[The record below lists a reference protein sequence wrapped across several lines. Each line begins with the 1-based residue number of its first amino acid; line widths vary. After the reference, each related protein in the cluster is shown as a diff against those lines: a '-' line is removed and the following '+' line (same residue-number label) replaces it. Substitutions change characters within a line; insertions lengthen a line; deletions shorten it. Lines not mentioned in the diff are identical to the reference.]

1 MTRNKYLT
9 MMEQLGQEPKD
20 SEIPPDWDDLPE
32 IVIQA
37 VNTFNMLGDRIYPE
51 IGYVGK
57 DYTNLPFYIDFCG
70 VEDVEFF
77 LEILHMLDTRAVK
90 QSSDQIK
97 KMHEK
102 LKRKS
107 SG

>member
-51 IGYVGK
+51 IGY
-57 DYTNLPFYIDFCG
+57 
-70 VEDVEFF
+70 
-77 LEILHMLDTRAVK
+77 ILF
-90 QSSDQIK
+90 
-97 KMHEK
+97 
-102 LKRKS
+102 
-107 SG
+107 